1 MRKSVSPD
9 YAEVKQTVV
18 LEDSEV
24 MGDINL
30 PGDLCLFGKISG
42 NIIAKG
48 KVVIRSGAVVTGNIS
63 CRQLEVE
70 GVVEGNVETCFLVIE
85 ENAVL
90 KGDVQTGK
98 LLVKAGKYEIKRLR
112 LEKIK

>member
-48 KVVIRSGAVVTGNIS
+48 KVEVKSGAVVTGNIS
-63 CRQLEVE
+63 CGELEIE
-70 GVVEGNVETCFLVIE
+70 GLVEGNVETCFLIIE
-85 ENAVL
+85 ENAVW
-90 KGDVQTGK
+90 KGEVQTGK
-98 LLVKAGKYEIKRLR
+98 LLVRAVKYDMKRLR
-112 LEKIK
+112 LVRK

>member
-48 KVVIRSGAVVTGNIS
+48 KVEVKSGAVVTGNIS
-63 CRQLEVE
+63 CGELEIEGLVDVYKRQIWRLL
-70 GVVEGNVETCFLVIE
+70 GIIITMFLFS
-85 ENAVL
+85 VL
-90 KGDVQTGK
+90 LMERIVQK
-98 LLVKAGKYEIKRLR
+98 
-112 LEKIK
+112 

>member
-48 KVVIRSGAVVTGNIS
+48 KVEVKSGAVVTGRPVS
-63 CRQLEVE
+63 
-70 GVVEGNVETCFLVIE
+70 
-85 ENAVL
+85 
-90 KGDVQTGK
+90 
-98 LLVKAGKYEIKRLR
+98 
-112 LEKIK
+112 

>member
-42 NIIAKG
+42 FLGRFKG
-48 KVVIRSGAVVTGNIS
+48 V
-63 CRQLEVE
+63 
-70 GVVEGNVETCFLVIE
+70 
-85 ENAVL
+85 
-90 KGDVQTGK
+90 
-98 LLVKAGKYEIKRLR
+98 
-112 LEKIK
+112 